1 MSGFETR
8 RRMKHFSM
16 RQRMTLLKL
25 NLSVLKRPLLRIS
38 RIATMPAQRVR
49 EDRTLNDL
57 TSGLKQINRDGD
69 GRLSKI

>member
-1 MSGFETR
+1 
-8 RRMKHFSM
+8 MKHFSM